1 MKWNLFF
8 AVYLFGCPV
17 LLAQTFTMGKECRE
31 KENQAIGMLK
41 ERQYTEALDAYQL
54 MAKSCKTKDA
64 KETIAAGKAEAY
76 NGLGKY
82 EDAITA
88 SDAALK
94 LTKNKSLKGLFQK
107 AVAQA
112 RLKQYDAANATF
124 ARMISLTEKN
134 QDTKARASNYA
145 IMAAFHWRQLNQKDS
160 ASYFLDKAIGLDPSN
175 TDFIIQRG
183 DMLADEKKY
192 DDAFVQYDKAVS
204 MGKADLEMFTIRS
217 NSRLKMV
224 QQKYGTNNAQE
235 LRSKMTAG
243 EKEQVCTELKK
254 AISLGLKDMQ
264 QDMFASLVCK

>member
-1 MKWNLFF
+1 MKWILFF
-8 AVYLFGCPV
+8 AVYFLGSSM
-17 LLAQTFTMGKECRE
+17 LKAQTFTMGKKCRE
-31 KENQAIGMLK
+31 KEDSAIGMLK
-41 ERQYTEALDAYQL
+41 EKKYPEALEAFQL

-64 KETIAAGKAEAY
+64 KEAIAVGKAEAY

-82 EDAITA
+82 EDAIAA

-94 LTKNKSLKGLFQK
+94 ITKNKSLKGLFQK

-112 RLKQYDAANATF
+112 RLKQFDGANETF

-145 IMAAFHWRQLNQKDS
+145 LMATLHWRQLHQKDS
-160 ASYFLDKAIGLDPSN
+160 ADYFLDKAISLDPSN
-175 TDFIIQRG
+175 AGFIIQKG

-192 DDAFVQYDKAVS
+192 DEAFVQYDKAVT
-204 MGKADLEMFTIRS
+204 MGKTDLEMYTIRS
-217 NSRLKMV
+217 NARMRMV
-224 QQKYGTNNAQE
+224 QEKYGTNNAQE

-243 EKEQVCTELKK
+243 EKDQVCTELKK

>member
-1 MKWNLFF
+1 MKGMLIF
-8 AVYLFGCPV
+8 AFCTMTYPALV
-17 LLAQTFTMGKECRE
+17 AQTFTMGKECRE
-31 KENQAIGMLK
+31 KENLAIGMLK
-41 ERQYTEALDAYQL
+41 EKQYTEALDAYQV

-64 KETIAAGKAEAY
+64 KETIAVGKAEAY

-94 LTKNKSLKGLFQK
+94 ITKNKSLKGLFQK

-112 RLKQYDAANATF
+112 RLKQNDAANATF
-124 ARMISLTEKN
+124 AKMISLTEKN
-134 QDTKARASNYA
+134 QDTRARASNYA
-145 IMAAFHWRQLNQKDS
+145 IMSAFHWRQLNQKDS
-160 ASYFLDKAIGLDPSN
+160 AHYFLDKAIELDPSN

-183 DMLADEKKY
+183 DMMADEKKY
-192 DDAFVQYDKAVS
+192 DEAFVQYDKAVS
-204 MGKADLEMFTIRS
+204 MGKADLEMYTIRS
-217 NSRLKMV
+217 NARMKMV

-243 EKEQVCTELKK
+243 EKDQVCTELQK